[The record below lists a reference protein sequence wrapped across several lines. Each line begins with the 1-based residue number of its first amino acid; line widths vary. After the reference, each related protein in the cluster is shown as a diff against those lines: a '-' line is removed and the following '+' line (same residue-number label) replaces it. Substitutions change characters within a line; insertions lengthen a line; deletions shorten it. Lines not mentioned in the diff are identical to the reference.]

1 MSEIIESGARNQ
13 PYIALTFD
21 DGPYD
26 ITLKLLEI
34 LGKHDVKATF
44 FCIGERVN
52 QFPQIVKQTYEE
64 GHLIANH
71 SYDNQSLRTLNDNT
85 VLNKLRDTNEEIQ
98 RATGYTP
105 EYFRPPMGEPPFE
118 NNQAIDKNN
127 KFRVTELAES
137 LGLSHIHWSIDTNDW
152 RSPGVESIVNTLL
165 SAENGSIILCHD
177 LPKQG
182 NQARGEDTIKAVDIA
197 IPRLKQQGFSLVTL
211 NEMTFSTPQPSERKC
226 PPNSQ
231 VYEVQIGDDL
241 SKIAEKFYLDGSEQ
255 SWRKIYEA
263 NKDLIRDPRQIEAGW
278 KICIPRVKQY
288 SLKERIKLPIT

>member
-52 QFPQIVKQTYEE
+52 KFPQIVKQTYEE

-105 EYFRPPMGEPPFE
+105 NYFRPPMGEPPFE

-127 KFRVTELAES
+127 KFRVTELAEN
-137 LGLSHIHWSIDTNDW
+137 LGLSHIHWSTDTNDW
-152 RSPGVESIVNTLL
+152 RVLEWNPL
-165 SAENGSIILCHD
+165 SILCC
-177 LPKQG
+177 LLKMGQLFCVTIYP
-182 NQARGEDTIKAVDIA
+182 NRGIKHGGKIQLK
-197 IPRLKQQGFSLVTL
+197 RLILLF
-211 NEMTFSTPQPSERKC
+211 P
-226 PPNSQ
+226 
-231 VYEVQIGDDL
+231 D
-241 SKIAEKFYLDGSEQ
+241 
-255 SWRKIYEA
+255 
-263 NKDLIRDPRQIEAGW
+263 
-278 KICIPRVKQY
+278 
-288 SLKERIKLPIT
+288 